1 MLPATVRLRRR
12 TDFDTVVRGGQRVGH
27 GPLAVHVCTGM
38 YATSVGFVVSRA
50 VGNAVTRNRVTRQ
63 LRHLMRDR
71 YGSLPSGTGVVVRAL
86 PAAAGRSSDELGD
99 ALDRALARALTR
111 ASDRTSGQ
119 AWDKASGRGHP
130 TTSGLLPSTASVSS

>member
-1 MLPATVRLRRR
+1 MLPTTVRLRRR

-27 GPLAVHVCTGM
+27 GPLVVHVCTGM

-71 YGSLPSGTGVVVRAL
+71 YRSLPSGTGVVVRAL
-86 PAAAGRSSDELGD
+86 PAAAGRSSAELGE
-99 ALDRALARALTR
+99 ALDRALARATDR
-111 ASDRTSGQ
+111 ASGQASDR
-119 AWDKASGRGHP
+119 ASGRGRP
-130 TTSGLLPSTASVSS
+130 TTSGPPPSTASVSS